1 MLLLGQKQ
9 KLIMMKKVE
18 FGVYLKDPNSKEEN
32 EKVLLPIKQVPEGLK
47 INDEVEVFL
56 YKDSKDRLIATTK
69 EPLILLHEVRRLRVK
84 DIGTIG
90 AFLDCGLEKDL
101 LLPFKEQ
108 TVKVKKDDQ
117 CLVALYI
124 DKSSRLCA
132 TMKIYHYLKKDA
144 PYKKDDKVTG
154 TIYEISDNFGAF
166 VAVDNI
172 YSGLIPKKEMIK
184 DLRVLDEVTARVT
197 SVKEDGKLDLSL
209 REKSYIQMSIDA
221 ENVMKILDKSGGIIP
236 FTDKASPEL
245 IRSEMNMSKNEFKR
259 AIGNLMK
266 AGKVKIT
273 EKDIR
278 KI

>member
-84 DIGTIG
+84 DIGSIG